1 MAEAYKVLAEK
12 LDGYGKSWENCCVPY
27 FRPEYDELL
36 NMASIRPGSRV
47 LDLGS
52 GTGGLALAASQKLD
66 GRVAVVGVDM
76 LRGWLDLTRQKA
88 KTGHYSNLEFK
99 VMNIESLE
107 LPDNSFDHVV
117 SNFVLCCTLLYDRVV
132 KEAYRV
138 LKPGGRFT
146 YNHDGPHDSLL
157 LTVFDKT
164 FSKYKVNQPSEALR
178 KMREAEELQR
188 NLYSGYRDPFVALN
202 TVRSAGFKNAE
213 ARIVYGTHTFSSVD
227 NFIDSW
233 FYLGHDEPEFLEMR
247 PEDRLAM
254 NKQLQNAFQPFRSS
268 DGFTDDFET
277 IYITGFK

>member
-1 MAEAYKVLAEK
+1 MTEAYRVLVDK
-12 LDGYGKSWENCCVPY
+12 LNGYGKAWENCCVPY

-52 GTGGLALAASQKLD
+52 GTGGLALAVSQKLN

-76 LRGWLDLTRQKA
+76 LPAWLSLARQKA
-88 KTGHYSNLEFK
+88 QSSHSSNIEFK

-107 LPDNSFDHVV
+107 LPDNSFDHVI
-117 SNFVLCCTLLYDRVV
+117 SNFVLCCSLLYDRVV

-157 LTVFDKT
+157 LALFDKT
-164 FSKYKVNQPSEALR
+164 FSRYKVREPSAALGR
-178 KMREAEELQR
+178 MREAEELQR
-188 NLYSGYRDPFVALN
+188 SLYSRYRDPFVALG
-202 TVRSAGFKNAE
+202 TMRSAGFKNVE

-233 FYLGHDEPEFLEMR
+233 FYLGHDEPEFCEMS
-247 PEDRLAM
+247 PEDTLAM
-254 NKQLQNAFQPFRSS
+254 NKELQNAFQPFRS
-268 DGFTDDFET
+268 DEGFTEEFET